1 MLSKGLVEK
10 GIGAGALLL
19 ILYTLYVR
27 YVPQEKRK
35 QIRSTKTGRTMLD
48 IIVFVGTPIFVHT
61 MAWGTL
67 LLTLIVTAV
76 VSFAMSWQEI
86 KETFQGW
93 WGKRKKEKTIEDPPN
108 NQTEQIS

>member
-1 MLSKGLVEK
+1 MLSKSLVEK

-67 LLTLIVTAV
+67 LLTLIVTAI

-93 WGKRKKEKTIEDPPN
+93 WGKRKKEEEIIDIPN